1 MKQNIKFL
9 IAICSTLF
17 VTASPAQPVNGAG
30 GDWVCTAG
38 PRLLNYVY
46 PYAGSDYDR
55 ALVHLSPYASPTP
68 QGYFVKKDGDNKVTG
83 STADGTP
90 FTCTKQVNKKK

>member
-1 MKQNIKFL
+1 MKPISKIVICVCATL
-9 IAICSTLF
+9 ISTNAF
-17 VTASPAQPVNGAG
+17 AEPVNGAG

-46 PYAGSDYDR
+46 PYAGSDFDR